1 LLARL
6 LITQSRHRPLH
17 SIVSTS
23 SEHQHL
29 RYIIAKAAVAEMMMS
44 SSALGLSMLT
54 AAAKALSTTT
64 TSAVATNIR
73 NARYLGKSDLLVS
86 ESCLGTMTFG
96 VQNNDEDAFQQLDY
110 ATSVGCNFID
120 TAELYPVPLTCP
132 EYRAGA
138 TEEILG
144 RYIAKNNSVRREEL
158 VIATKIAGYFPNSPV
173 AAARSYPNEP
183 ISPPPDC
190 RLDSSSVR
198 NAVGASLRRLNTDYI
213 DLYQVHWPDR
223 YLPAFGMTTFQHA
236 QAQQRESDE
245 ISILE
250 TASALKDMIDE
261 GKIRYIG
268 LSNESTFGVC
278 QWVNACE
285 QLGIRDKLATIQ
297 NSYNLLDR
305 RFDSELAEACHH
317 YDIGLLPWSVLAG
330 GLLSGKYNKR
340 YNDNNNK
347 PTSNSRFV
355 RFGDYMKRWHP
366 NFATKMTLDAT
377 EEYAKIARDA
387 GLTPSELAIGFV
399 RSREFVKKN
408 GSVIVGA
415 TTMDQ
420 LKENLA
426 PFVNDVKFDEEVLAR
441 IDEVHLRCRDPCCS
455 L

>member
-1 LLARL
+1 
-6 LITQSRHRPLH
+6 
-17 SIVSTS
+17 
-23 SEHQHL
+23 
-29 RYIIAKAAVAEMMMS
+29 
-44 SSALGLSMLT
+44 MLT
-54 AAAKALSTTT
+54 AAANALSTTS
-64 TSAVATNIR
+64 SAATTNIC

-96 VQNNDEDAFQQLDY
+96 IQNNDDDAFQQLDY
-110 ATSVGCNFID
+110 ATSTGCNFID
-120 TAELYPVPLTCP
+120 TAELYPVPLTSP

-144 RYIAKNNSVRREEL
+144 RYIAKDRVCREDL
-158 VIATKIAGYFPNSPV
+158 VIATKICGYSPNSRV

-190 RLDSSSVR
+190 RLDSSSVK
-198 NAVGASLRRLNTDYI
+198 NAVDASLRRLNTDYI
-213 DLYQVHWPDR
+213 DLYQIHWPDR
-223 YLPAFGMTTFQHA
+223 YVPSFGMTTFQHT
-236 QAQQRESDE
+236 QAQQREDDE

-278 QWVNACE
+278 QWINACE

-340 YNDNNNK
+340 HDGSNVITSGMLKAQMPFGLPIMRMDDSPELNEGELLRWCAEAVMFPLALVWMTKSGEENSTLKWHSSDVDENAATLEFNHNGTNVRLNFNFDSQTHLVTSMHCMRPRMVGTLTERARWEGYCYDYERRGGMIVPTRMECGWKLDNQK
-347 PTSNSRFV
+347 EV
-355 RFGDYMKRWHP
+355 
-366 NFATKMTLDAT
+366 
-377 EEYAKIARDA
+377 
-387 GLTPSELAIGFV
+387 ELYFKG
-399 RSREFVKKN
+399 KN
-408 GSVIVGA
+408 ESFIYL
-415 TTMDQ
+415 M
-420 LKENLA
+420 
-426 PFVNDVKFDEEVLAR
+426 
-441 IDEVHLRCRDPCCS
+441 S
-455 L
+455 

>member
-1 LLARL
+1 MTFIASYSRL
-6 LITQSRHRPLH
+6 QR
-17 SIVSTS
+17 
-23 SEHQHL
+23 
-29 RYIIAKAAVAEMMMS
+29 S
-44 SSALGLSMLT
+44 SSSVRMISSSSILGLSMLT
-54 AAAKALSTTT
+54 AAANALSTTS
-64 TSAVATNIR
+64 SAATTNIC

-96 VQNNDEDAFQQLDY
+96 IQNNDDDAFQQLDY
-110 ATSVGCNFID
+110 ATSTGCNFID
-120 TAELYPVPLTCP
+120 TAELYPVPLTSP

-144 RYIAKNNSVRREEL
+144 RYIAKDRVCREDL
-158 VIATKIAGYFPNSPV
+158 VIATKICGYSPNSRV

-190 RLDSSSVR
+190 RLDSSSVK
-198 NAVGASLRRLNTDYI
+198 NAVDASLRRLNTDYI
-213 DLYQVHWPDR
+213 DLYQIHWPDR
-223 YLPAFGMTTFQHA
+223 YVPSFGMTTFQHT
-236 QAQQRESDE
+236 QAQQREDDE

-278 QWVNACE
+278 QWINACE

-340 YNDNNNK
+340 HNGSNVIITS
-347 PTSNSRFV
+347 TSNSRFV
-355 RFGDYMKRWHP
+355 RFGEYMKRWHP
-366 NFATKMTLDAT
+366 NFASKTTLDAT
-377 EEYAKIARDA
+377 EEYAKIASDA

-426 PFVNDVKFDEEVLAR
+426 PFVNDVALDEEVLAR
-441 IDEVHLRCRDPCCS
+441 INEVHLKCKDPCCS